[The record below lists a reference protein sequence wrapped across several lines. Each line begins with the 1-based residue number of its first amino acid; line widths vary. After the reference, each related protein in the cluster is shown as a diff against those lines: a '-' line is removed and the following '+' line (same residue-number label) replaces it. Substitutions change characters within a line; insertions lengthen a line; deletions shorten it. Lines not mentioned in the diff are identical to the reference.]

1 MFNLLIVYILI
12 EREMRKTPLSIRKI
26 DLSAFHGASLA
37 FTILR
42 RGTWNS
48 EPIFYLSLLVYIST
62 HWHFSYYYKK
72 PSSTIRLASPR
83 VVSLRGTI
91 TSIGLSPYPSSKV
104 LSQGFQ
110 GRPVQGSFSFP
121 YSAIPFGIGSRRK
134 VLKTKWWS
142 AYEVGK
148 DPISGAKARS

>member
-1 MFNLLIVYILI
+1 MKSSIHHYSTIPIGLLIVEKNELG
-12 EREMRKTPLSIRKI
+12 EREIKKTPLSIRKI

-37 FTILR
+37 FAILQ
-42 RGTWNS
+42 RGHGIPHQYSTYPW
-48 EPIFYLSLLVYIST
+48 LLVYIST

-104 LSQGFQ
+104 LSQGLSGKTCTGFIFL
-110 GRPVQGSFSFP
+110 SLFC
-121 YSAIPFGIGSRRK
+121 YSLRYW
-134 VLKTKWWS
+134 V
-142 AYEVGK
+142 
-148 DPISGAKARS
+148 